1 MADIK
6 IERDFSGALRKTA
19 IAKNI
24 PRAAR
29 KLATRWASESV
40 LILKRSAA
48 SLQRSGKGRHNGN
61 LFRNIDMAT
70 LERGE
75 DLRIAVG
82 TGVGGAKSVVYA
94 EIQDR
99 GGLIVKKDKRLTIP
113 LGDTKGRIA
122 NYQGGFWITS
132 RAGNVLY
139 CQRIGKG
146 PRAKIKPLFVLRDQ
160 VRLPATHWFSGP
172 MRRQLE
178 ALDQTMSP
186 DYVYMQAEVMGQAQ
200 GGGER

>member
-1 MADIK
+1 MDSLK
-6 IERDFSGALRKTA
+6 FERDITLALKKTE
-19 IAKNI
+19 IVKNI

-29 KLATRWASESV
+29 KIATRWAAESV
-40 LILKRSAA
+40 EILKRSAA
-48 SLQRSGKGRHNGN
+48 SLQRSGKGRHSAN
-61 LFRNIDMAT
+61 LSKNIAMETRLA
-70 LERGE
+70 GE
-75 DLRIAVG
+75 DLHVAVG
-82 TGVGGAKSVVYA
+82 TGVGPAKNVIYA
-94 EIQDR
+94 RIQDE
-99 GGLIVKKDKRLTIP
+99 GGTIRKKDKRLTIP
-113 LGDTKGRIA
+113 LGQTEGRIA